1 MKTFHLTEIQRIQE
15 WFSITEE
22 AIKDLREQ
30 HLLIKLESMT
40 IDDEHPPPD
49 VSSLQYNHYLLQL
62 LGIKFKIL
70 VSTHYSLKFY
80 TAKDAQ
86 VVTSATSCNKVVV
99 NPVSGCVCTACF
111 QFVTRPEH

>member
-1 MKTFHLTEIQRIQE
+1 MKTFHLTEIRRIQE

-49 VSSLQYNHYLLQL
+49 VLGCNLSSVQ
-62 LGIKFKIL
+62 
-70 VSTHYSLKFY
+70 SLF
-80 TAKDAQ
+80 TLAA
-86 VVTSATSCNKVVV
+86 
-99 NPVSGCVCTACF
+99 
-111 QFVTRPEH
+111 